1 MGSLTARPFRF
12 SVEEDGLYLQADPEE
27 RATVAQIVAF
37 LKERGVSSFDGG
49 KIEAVLEERPKEP
62 VRIADK
68 PTVEAKAKI
77 EVDISDDELKAFIRV
92 TPPLDDRDWPTVD
105 ELKRALEEAGVEYG
119 IDEGALEE
127 IAREHVED
135 EWVLVAKGNPPK
147 DGEDAQIVLKVELG
161 RPKPKEADADRVDM
175 RELGAVVNVLHG
187 QELAE
192 KIPLKQGEDGT
203 SVKGKP
209 LKARQGKD
217 RQLPKGKN
225 TEVSDDGL
233 HLLAAMDGHV
243 SIREGKIDVLP
254 VYEIKGDVDYSVGNV
269 DFVGT
274 VIVRGTVREGF
285 VVMASGD
292 IQVDGAV
299 EGAKLKSGGS
309 IVVKGG
315 VSGMGKGEL
324 SAQGDIIVRYAEQA
338 TLRSGSNV
346 VAERAL
352 LHSLV
357 YARSEVQVS
366 GGSGKKGTIAGGKI
380 YAGSEV
386 ICDELGSK
394 METRTEVQVGTS
406 PELIEEK
413 RTKEGDLAESLNK
426 LQEVEKNLE
435 YLKKLEEMG
444 MLDEEKRGML
454 VALTR
459 AKFQLRAHVE
469 SLQKQLA
476 EIEATL
482 YESKGRARV
491 RVKGYCYPGVV
502 VSIKGVSYVVKDT
515 LQFVS
520 FVYDEGEVRIRSF
533 EG

>member
-1 MGSLTARPFRF
+1 VGNLTGRPFRF
-12 SVEEDGLYLQADPEE
+12 SVEEDGLYLQVDQEGKV
-27 RATVAQIVAF
+27 TLAQIVAF

-49 KIEAVLEERPKEP
+49 KILAALEERPKEP
-62 VRIADK
+62 VRIGGK
-68 PTVEAKAKI
+68 PAVEAKAKI

-92 TPPLDDRDWPTVD
+92 VPPLNDRDWPTVD
-105 ELKRALEEAGVEYG
+105 ELKKALEEAGVEYG
-119 IDEGALEE
+119 IDESALEE
-127 IAREHVED
+127 IAREHLED
-135 EWVLVAKGNPPK
+135 EWVLVAKGDPPK
-147 DGEDAQIVLKVELG
+147 DGEDAQIVLKIELS

-225 TEVSDDGL
+225 TEVSEDGL

-243 SIREGKIDVLP
+243 VIRDGKIDVLP
-254 VYEIKGDVDYSVGNV
+254 VYEIKGDVDYSVGNI

-299 EGAKLKSGGS
+299 EGAKLKSGGK

-346 VAERAL
+346 IAERAL
-352 LHSLV
+352 LHSLI

-366 GGSGKKGTIAGGKI
+366 SGKKGTIAGGKI

-413 RTKEGDLAESLNK
+413 RAKEGDFAESLNK
-426 LQEVEKNLE
+426 LQEVEKNLD

-444 MLDEEKRGML
+444 MLDEEKREML

-469 SLQKQLA
+469 NLQKQLA
-476 EIEATL
+476 EIEAAL
-482 YESKGRARV
+482 YESKGKARV

-502 VSIKGVSYVVKDT
+502 ISIKGVSYVVRDT

>member
-1 MGSLTARPFRF
+1 MTARPFHF

-27 RATVAQIVAF
+27 RATLAQIVAF

-92 TPPLDDRDWPTVD
+92 TPPLDDRDWPTID

-386 ICDELGSK
+386 VCDELGSK

-482 YESKGRARV
+482 YEFKGRARV

>member
-1 MGSLTARPFRF
+1 
-12 SVEEDGLYLQADPEE
+12 
-27 RATVAQIVAF
+27 
-37 LKERGVSSFDGG
+37 
-49 KIEAVLEERPKEP
+49 
-62 VRIADK
+62 
-68 PTVEAKAKI
+68 KAKI

-92 TPPLDDRDWPTVD
+92 TPPLDDRDWPTVN
-105 ELKRALEEAGVEYG
+105 ELKRALEEVGVEYG

-135 EWVLVAKGNPPK
+135 EWVLVAKGNLPK

-161 RPKPKEADADRVDM
+161 RPKPKEADANRVDM
-175 RELGAVVNVLHG
+175 RELGAVVNVLRG

-254 VYEIKGDVDYSVGNV
+254 VYEIKGDVDYGVGNV

-315 VSGMGKGEL
+315 ISGMGKGEL

-366 GGSGKKGTIAGGKI
+366 GGKKGTIAGGKI

-413 RTKEGDLAESLNK
+413 RTKEGDLAE
-426 LQEVEKNLE
+426 
-435 YLKKLEEMG
+435 
-444 MLDEEKRGML
+444 
-454 VALTR
+454 
-459 AKFQLRAHVE
+459 
-469 SLQKQLA
+469 
-476 EIEATL
+476 
-482 YESKGRARV
+482 
-491 RVKGYCYPGVV
+491 
-502 VSIKGVSYVVKDT
+502 
-515 LQFVS
+515 
-520 FVYDEGEVRIRSF
+520 
-533 EG
+533 

>member
-12 SVEEDGLYLQADPEE
+12 SVEEDGLYLQVDPAE
-27 RATVAQIVAF
+27 RVTLAQIVAF

-366 GGSGKKGTIAGGKI
+366 SGKKGTIAGGKI

-386 ICDELGSK
+386 VCDELGSK

-413 RTKEGDLAESLNK
+413 RAKEGDFAESLNK

-482 YESKGRARV
+482 YEFKGRARV

>member
-1 MGSLTARPFRF
+1 VGSLTARPFHF
-12 SVEEDGLYLQADPEE
+12 SVEEDGLYLQVDPEE
-27 RATVAQIVAF
+27 RATLAQIVAF

-49 KIEAVLEERPKEP
+49 KIEAALEEHPKEP

-92 TPPLDDRDWPTVD
+92 TPPLDDRDWPTVN
-105 ELKRALEEAGVEYG
+105 ELKRALEEVGVEYG

-135 EWVLVAKGNPPK
+135 EWVLVAKGNLPK

-161 RPKPKEADADRVDM
+161 RPKPKEADANRVDM
-175 RELGAVVNVLHG
+175 RELGAVVNVLRG

-254 VYEIKGDVDYSVGNV
+254 VYEIKGDVDYGVGNV

-315 VSGMGKGEL
+315 ISGMGKGEL

-366 GGSGKKGTIAGGKI
+366 GGKKGTIAGGKI

>member
-1 MGSLTARPFRF
+1 
-12 SVEEDGLYLQADPEE
+12 
-27 RATVAQIVAF
+27 
-37 LKERGVSSFDGG
+37 
-49 KIEAVLEERPKEP
+49 
-62 VRIADK
+62 
-68 PTVEAKAKI
+68 
-77 EVDISDDELKAFIRV
+77 
-92 TPPLDDRDWPTVD
+92 LDDRDWPTVD
-105 ELKRALEEAGVEYG
+105 ELKKALEEAGVEYG
-119 IDEGALEE
+119 IDESALEE
-127 IAREHVED
+127 IAREHLED

-386 ICDELGSK
+386 VCDELGSK